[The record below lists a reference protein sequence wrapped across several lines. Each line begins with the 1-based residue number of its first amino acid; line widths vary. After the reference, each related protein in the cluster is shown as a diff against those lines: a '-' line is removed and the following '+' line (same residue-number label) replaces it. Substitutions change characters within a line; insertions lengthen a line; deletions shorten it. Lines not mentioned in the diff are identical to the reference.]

1 MYPWYIARTPVTL
14 KVNASSE
21 DVVYGYR
28 YGVFRTGVFH
38 RWENREDAISDLST
52 DDYINSLP
60 ASTPVS
66 QADIHHRLPL
76 RLLSEGEL
84 YMVSD
89 VLGQISSSPDIEHI
103 HTQHKN
109 TMAEVSS
116 LTSTRDTTISSGKSS
131 SLNLGL
137 HAGNNVKDDRSK
149 KKVAFA
155 PAPTRSRTHSNE
167 IPTPLKKSPVY
178 LDSTDG
184 LIVVSAFLPVH
195 LNRTETGEWTADWDY
210 ESLLSM
216 QTHLRVTRVGIVKW
230 RGWHGNKGASGS
242 PEGGVPE
249 GERSK
254 VEQCLKALNC
264 IPVWMEPS
272 LFGQM

>member
-1 MYPWYIARTPVTL
+1 M
-14 KVNASSE
+14 S
-21 DVVYGYR
+21 DVAADESV
-28 YGVFRTGVFH
+28 
-38 RWENREDAISDLST
+38 ST
-52 DDYINSLP
+52 LP
-60 ASTPVS
+60 ACTLASG
-66 QADIHHRLPL
+66 DIHHRLPL

-89 VLGQISSSPDIEHI
+89 VLGQISNSPDIEHI
-103 HTQHKN
+103 HAHNKDM
-109 TMAEVSS
+109 MAVVSS
-116 LTSTRDTTISSGKSS
+116 LFSSRDTTISSGKSS
-131 SLNLGL
+131 QLSLGMLASLGPS
-137 HAGNNVKDDRSK
+137 AKDERSK

-155 PAPTRSRTHSNE
+155 PAPPRLHAHETSTSM
-167 IPTPLKKSPVY
+167 KKSPVF

-230 RGWHGNKGASGS
+230 RGWHGNKGSNGS

-249 GERSK
+249 EERVK
-254 VEQCLKALNC
+254 VEECLKAFNC
-264 IPVWMEPS
+264 VPVWIEPS